1 MNEKNKAPQEPQIP
15 EGHKSNNHN
24 KANDFIS
31 SLQQDIQY
39 LQEQFD
45 VNDTK
50 KSNGENLFNV
60 MTANDWIKQAEKR
73 PIPKM
78 LFSEF
83 WHEGEVCIL
92 YADTNL
98 GKSILA
104 VQIADSISRGI
115 PIVGFKF
122 EAKAQ
127 KVLYFDFELT
137 DKQFQNRYSVDYQNP
152 YKFND
157 NLLRIEI
164 DPDSNIPGDMNFED
178 YLNLSLEQVIIETNA
193 KIVIIDNI
201 TFLRTENEKAKDA
214 LPLMK
219 QLKALKVKYNLSL
232 LVLAHTPKRDLSKP
246 ITRNDLQGSKM
257 LINFCD
263 SAFAI
268 GESSTTGSVRYI
280 KMIKSRNTE
289 IIYDAENVVECHICK
304 PENFLKFE
312 FLNFGKEIE
321 HLRVQRENDK
331 EELKSKIQQLI
342 TDEPEISSY
351 AIAKKLC
358 EDETKFNSFK
368 VTVNRIFNK
377 IKQTL

>member
-24 KANDFIS
+24 KDNDFYS
-31 SLQQDIQY
+31 SLKQDIQY

-45 VNDTK
+45 VNNTK

-115 PIVGFKF
+115 PIGGFKF

-164 DPDSNIPGDMNFED
+164 DPDSNIPGDMTFED

-358 EDETKFNSFK
+358 EDETKFDSFK
-368 VTVNRIFNK
+368 VKVNRVYK
-377 IKQTL
+377 KLKQTT